1 MSSKRKIVALT
12 SIRSDYNLLSTF
24 FKQIHADPDFELGLL
39 VSGAHLSPAHGLTVK
54 EIVADGLPVFARVEA
69 LLSADSR
76 SSRLKSAAI
85 LLISSIE
92 QLAAYQPDLIIFAGD
107 REDVLIGAMLG
118 AFLDIPTL
126 HFFGGDHASD
136 GVVDNALRHATSKL
150 SAFHF
155 VSTREHAQR
164 LVAMGEKPARVFT
177 VGSPAI
183 DRFRMEPL
191 IDRSQLLQKYGVAH
205 WERFA
210 VVIFHPVLGEEEYGG
225 QHFIHIIESLTRLG
239 LPAFISYPNV
249 DSGNQRIVDV
259 IKRLEGDPHFVL
271 YHNLP
276 NADFVNLL
284 RHASVLAGN
293 SSCGVVE
300 APFLKL
306 GVVNVGTRQ
315 TGRASAGNVIFCGTS
330 TEEITASLTRVLSAE
345 FQRELE
351 SVASPYGDGYASERA
366 FRTLK
371 SLDWSTFLRKT
382 EDPLAGRP

>member
-1 MSSKRKIVALT
+1 M
-12 SIRSDYNLLSTF
+12 
-24 FKQIHADPDFELGLL
+24 
-39 VSGAHLSPAHGLTVK
+39 
-54 EIVADGLPVFARVEA
+54 
-69 LLSADSR
+69 
-76 SSRLKSAAI
+76 
-85 LLISSIE
+85 
-92 QLAAYQPDLIIFAGD
+92 
-107 REDVLIGAMLG
+107 
-118 AFLDIPTL
+118 
-126 HFFGGDHASD
+126 
-136 GVVDNALRHATSKL
+136 ATSKL
-150 SAFHF
+150 SSFHF
-155 VSTREHAQR
+155 VSTREHARR
-164 LVAMGEKPARVFT
+164 LVAMGETPTRVFT

-183 DRFRMEPL
+183 DRFRVEPL

-210 VVIFHPVLGEEEYGG
+210 VIIFHPVLGEEEYGG
-225 QHFIHIIESLTRLG
+225 QHFIHIVESLTRLG

-276 NADFVNLL
+276 NGDFVNLL

-293 SSCGVVE
+293 SICGVVE

-306 GVVNVGTRQ
+306 GGVNVGTRQ

-330 TEEITASLTRVLSAE
+330 TEEITTSLTRALSTE

-366 FRTLK
+366 FTTLK